1 MAEKKPSRDLQPFD
15 DSDLVVLRNPVAKA
29 RFNLSVYQTKFLLEV
44 LSHLKSKPEARII
57 EFNIRQFNK
66 SLNLNNNDIKYY
78 VNEIRK
84 MVRHVVSIPVEE
96 RNDGGIRLKEVAL
109 IAAIDT
115 DINGKGEGS
124 IKIEVADMIKPYFL
138 EIANG
143 QFFSFHK
150 YNSRVLKG
158 RHSISLYLLLKSYQ
172 RFKTFQIDYEELRD
186 ILEIKAEEYRP
197 FKEFKRW
204 VLERSRKEMLEKND
218 IYFDYEAIRVSLSKK
233 SDVAKI
239 LFHIK
244 SNPNH
249 AEVFRQFQIKEG
261 KIKEPTVQISASP
274 INKTGEISEVR
285 EEQTGENPELLSGDI
300 LETFQRVFPVAESLL
315 MPESSEIMHLLR
327 FFDQETPQN
336 ALRVYLTGLQTHGF
350 SDERILDV
358 LLYAQ
363 ERQQKGEKIRN
374 IMGYVRHGLDTETMG
389 LGLAKKKTTEGRG
402 EADNAKFE
410 KQQKDSKFTAWL
422 QQYYIKNG
430 IEADNDVKIAFVEAS
445 RKIKAL
451 ANYFDEEGKVKET
464 HKDKLRVSLGKKIAD
479 TEGVTLDMLFVQW
492 MFDTQQIKLI
502 RVNSKWHQ
510 IVD

>member
-1 MAEKKPSRDLQPFD
+1 MAKKQPSRDLQPFD

-186 ILEIKAEEYRP
+186 ILEIKEEEYRP

-218 IYFDYEAIRVSLSKK
+218 IYFDYEAIRVSLSQK

-239 LFHIK
+239 LFYIK

-274 INKTGEISEVR
+274 IGKTGENSEVKGR
-285 EEQTGENPELLSGDI
+285 QTGENSELLSGDI
-300 LETFQRVFPVAESLL
+300 LETFQRVFLVAEPLST
-315 MPESSEIMHLLR
+315 PESSEILRLLR
-327 FFDQETPQN
+327 VFDQEIPQD
-336 ALRVYLTGLQTHGF
+336 ALRVFLTGLQTHGF
-350 SDERILDV
+350 SEERILDV

-363 ERQQKGEKIRN
+363 ERQLKGEKIRN

-389 LGLAKKKTTEGRG
+389 LGLAKKKTTQGRG
-402 EADNAKFE
+402 EANNAKFE

-422 QQYYIKNG
+422 QQYYINRG
-430 IEADNDVKIAFVEAS
+430 IDADNDVKIAFVEAS
-445 RKIKAL
+445 KKIKVL
-451 ANYFDEEGKVKET
+451 ANYFDEEGKIKET

-479 TEGVTLDMLFVQW
+479 TEGITLDKLFIQW
-492 MFDTQQIKLI
+492 IFDTQNIKLK
-502 RVNSKWHQ
+502 RVKGKWVE

>member
-186 ILEIKAEEYRP
+186 ILEIKTEEYRP

-261 KIKEPTVQISASP
+261 KIKEPTVQISAST
-274 INKTGEISEVR
+274 INKTGEISEGR
-285 EEQTGENPELLSGDI
+285 KAQTGENSELLSNDI
-300 LETFQRVFPVAESLL
+300 LETFQRVFPVAESLSV
-315 MPESSEIMHLLR
+315 PESSEIMNLLR

-402 EADNAKFE
+402 DADNTRFE
-410 KQQKDSKFTAWL
+410 RQQKDSKFTAWL
-422 QQYYIKNG
+422 QQYYIKSG

-451 ANYFDEEGKVKET
+451 ANYFDEEGKIKET

-492 MFDTQQIKLI
+492 MFDTQQIKLK
-502 RVNSKWHQ
+502 RMNGKWQQ